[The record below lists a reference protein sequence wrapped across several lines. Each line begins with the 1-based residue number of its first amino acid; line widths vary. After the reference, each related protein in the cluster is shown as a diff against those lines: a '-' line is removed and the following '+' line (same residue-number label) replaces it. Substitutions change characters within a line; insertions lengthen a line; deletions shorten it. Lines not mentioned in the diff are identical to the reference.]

1 MENNNS
7 VLLEMKNICKSFPG
21 VKALDNVSLTV
32 KRGTVHA
39 LMGENGAGKSTLM
52 KLLVAA
58 LMPTEGSILVD
69 GAPLNKVE
77 GKLKASLGYLPQD
90 FGLFDEL
97 TVTQFL
103 DYMAALKGLRSP
115 QAAIRDVIRAVN
127 LEEKAGRLY
136 FCLYR
141 FHEWPDYTLFW
152 IPIDFIEKISVP
164 VRCIV
169 REFIRRFIRHHG
181 LNMVKETWYY
191 ELALEE
197 LRDWKNRDP
206 DASPQEVRR
215 NSLLAE
221 SYDNGKISKALKRME
236 GKPFCVRLEDKIRE
250 CRTEAKRER
259 DLLGLVSEGLEL
271 ITPDSPCLIQYYY
284 DWAYEK
290 EPDFPPIGLD
300 TQIMLAYSNNDMLAE
315 NMESYFNSDC
325 RETYTIT
332 PVTYMYLTPETDRLF
347 RMDDYPERLS
357 KWMQRFMQ
365 HIAGSF

>member
-1 MENNNS
+1 
-7 VLLEMKNICKSFPG
+7 MKPKKISRHPRILTSSTGRIKICRADGDKASFPSAERG
-21 VKALDNVSLTV
+21 QSPHEHRRTV
-32 KRGTVHA
+32 PGNGRGATRT
-39 LMGENGAGKSTLM
+39 GQSGGK
-52 KLLVAA
+52 
-58 LMPTEGSILVD
+58 G
-69 GAPLNKVE
+69 
-77 GKLKASLGYLPQD
+77 GK
-90 FGLFDEL
+90 
-97 TVTQFL
+97 
-103 DYMAALKGLRSP
+103 
-115 QAAIRDVIRAVN
+115 
-127 LEEKAGRLY
+127 LY

-197 LRDWKNRDP
+197 LRDWKERDP
-206 DASPQEVRR
+206 DASPQEIRQ
-215 NSLLAE
+215 NNLLAE
-221 SYDNGKISKALKRME
+221 SYETGKISKALKRME

-259 DLLGLVSEGLEL
+259 ELLGLVSEGLEL
-271 ITPDSPCLIQYYY
+271 ITPDNPCLIQYYY

-290 EPDFPPIGLD
+290 EPNFPPIGLD

-325 RETYTIT
+325 RETYAIT

-365 HIAGSF
+365 HITGSF

>member
-1 MENNNS
+1 MQIITEIPDGKPGRPDYQGSWFLKRQPGRDLPKKTEVATGRKRNAFLTGKVPSIATDYYMES
-7 VLLEMKNICKSFPG
+7 QTDETEKNLTTSENFDFLYRS
-21 VKALDNVSLTV
+21 AL
-32 KRGTVHA
+32 RYAG
-39 LMGENGAGKSTLM
+39 LMGIKLPFRPRKGGSPRMNIAGLYRAM
-52 KLLVAA
+52 DEA
-58 LMPTEGSILVD
+58 LPE
-69 GAPLNKVE
+69 
-77 GKLKASLGYLPQD
+77 Q
-90 FGLFDEL
+90 
-97 TVTQFL
+97 
-103 DYMAALKGLRSP
+103 
-115 QAAIRDVIRAVN
+115 VN

-164 VRCIV
+164 AR
-169 REFIRRFIRHHG
+169 RIRRV
-181 LNMVKETWYY
+181 L
-191 ELALEE
+191 
-197 LRDWKNRDP
+197 P
-206 DASPQEVRR
+206 DASPQEIRQ
-215 NSLLAE
+215 NNLLAE
-221 SYDNGKISKALKRME
+221 SYETGKISKALKRME

-259 DLLGLVSEGLEL
+259 ELLGLVSEGLEL
-271 ITPDSPCLIQYYY
+271 ITPDNPCLIQYYY

-325 RETYTIT
+325 RETYAIT

-365 HIAGSF
+365 HITGSF

>member
-1 MENNNS
+1 M
-7 VLLEMKNICKSFPG
+7 NIAG
-21 VKALDNVSLTV
+21 LYRAMDEALP
-32 KRGTVHA
+32 
-39 LMGENGAGKSTLM
+39 E
-52 KLLVAA
+52 
-58 LMPTEGSILVD
+58 
-69 GAPLNKVE
+69 
-77 GKLKASLGYLPQD
+77 Q
-90 FGLFDEL
+90 
-97 TVTQFL
+97 
-103 DYMAALKGLRSP
+103 
-115 QAAIRDVIRAVN
+115 VN

-197 LRDWKNRDP
+197 LRDWKERDP
-206 DASPQEVRR
+206 DASPQEIRQ
-215 NSLLAE
+215 NNLLAE
-221 SYDNGKISKALKRME
+221 SYETGKISKALKRME

-259 DLLGLVSEGLEL
+259 ELLGLVSEGLEL
-271 ITPDSPCLIQYYY
+271 ITPDNPCLIQYYY

-290 EPDFPPIGLD
+290 EPNFPPIGLD

-325 RETYTIT
+325 RETYSIT
-332 PVTYMYLTPETDRLF
+332 PVTYMYQRPESDRLF

-365 HIAGSF
+365 HITGSF

>member
-1 MENNNS
+1 MQIITKIPDGKPGRPDNQRSRFLKRQPGRDLPKKTEVATGRKPNAFLTGKVPPIATDYYMESNTDETETNLTTSENFDFLYRS
-7 VLLEMKNICKSFPG
+7 ALRYAGLAGIKLPFRPRKGGSPRMNIAG
-21 VKALDNVSLTV
+21 LYRAMDEALP
-32 KRGTVHA
+32 
-39 LMGENGAGKSTLM
+39 E
-52 KLLVAA
+52 
-58 LMPTEGSILVD
+58 
-69 GAPLNKVE
+69 
-77 GKLKASLGYLPQD
+77 Q
-90 FGLFDEL
+90 
-97 TVTQFL
+97 
-103 DYMAALKGLRSP
+103 
-115 QAAIRDVIRAVN
+115 VN

-259 DLLGLVSEGLEL
+259 ELLGLVSEGLEL

-290 EPDFPPIGLD
+290 EPDFPPIELG

>member
-1 MENNNS
+1 MQTALRINQGEPGGTHYPLGRPVRHPKRNIGTKKEDTAATGKRHDFLTDKIPPLAPDFWHKDGYDGSPVNLTTPENFDYLYQSASNYA
-7 VLLEMKNICKSFPG
+7 G
-21 VKALDNVSLTV
+21 
-32 KRGTVHA
+32 
-39 LMGENGAGKSTLM
+39 LMGI
-52 KLLVAA
+52 KLPFRYRKGGSPRLKI
-58 LMPTEGSILVD
+58 TELY
-69 GAPLNKVE
+69 
-77 GKLKASLGYLPQD
+77 KAMEESVP
-90 FGLFDEL
+90 EC
-97 TVTQFL
+97 
-103 DYMAALKGLRSP
+103 
-115 QAAIRDVIRAVN
+115 VN
-127 LEEKAGRLY
+127 LEEKEGRLH
-136 FCLYR
+136 FCLFR
-141 FHEWPDYTLFW
+141 HHDWPEPTLFW

-197 LRDWKNRDP
+197 LRDWKERDP
-206 DASPQEVRR
+206 DASPQEIRQ
-215 NSLLAE
+215 NNLLAE
-221 SYDNGKISKALKRME
+221 SYETGKISKALKRME

-259 DLLGLVSEGLEL
+259 ELLGLVSEGLEL
-271 ITPDSPCLIQYYY
+271 ITPDNPCLIQYYY

-290 EPDFPPIGLD
+290 EPNFPPIGLD

-325 RETYTIT
+325 RETYAIT

-365 HIAGSF
+365 HITGSF